1 MDITVQKEASFSVST
16 PLPDGNGGYEPCPEV
31 LTEQEAIRYLR
42 LDTVAIKNPAAT
54 LRRYRELG
62 LLKGTQISKR
72 VFYLRRQLDSFLQ
85 RLTEENPR

>member
-1 MDITVQKEASFSVST
+1 MVQTSNMWVLPLAV
-16 PLPDGNGGYEPCPEV
+16 LPDGNSGYGPCPEV

-42 LDTVAIKNPAAT
+42 LDTVDIKNPSTT